1 MRLFTAACLLF
12 LSALPLARAEPVG
25 GLYEADVPVQ
35 SQEPAARD
43 AAMRRALEQVLVKL
57 SGTRQVLQNPQL
69 REAIAAAPGYVVQ
82 FYFRHDDGPAVAAP
96 EAVPEATPRA
106 LLHVSFQPAA
116 LDELL
121 HRAGEPRLSA
131 NRPATLVWMVS
142 DDGSARRIV
151 NAESD
156 PGAIASLL
164 RQADQRGVP
173 LMFPLL
179 DIEDGMAVTPE
190 QLWSLDAA
198 AERTAS
204 QRYAAE
210 SVLLAR
216 VVQSSA
222 GEWLGE
228 WQQRLGEELL
238 AGTGQAATLPE
249 LQQQMAGFV
258 AEALAARY
266 AIRATLENAEELR
279 IRIDGVSSY
288 AAYLELG
295 RLLAR
300 LGSVRVARPALLE
313 RDTVFFDLLTDSG
326 IDSVLGELALLPQL
340 RASGEAAERRFLWAG
355 N

>member
-1 MRLFTAACLLF
+1 MRPILAACLLL
-12 LSALPLARAEPVG
+12 LSALPLARAEPVA
-25 GLYEADVPVQ
+25 GLYEADVPVA
-35 SQEPAARD
+35 SQDAAARD
-43 AAMRRALEQVLVKL
+43 TAMRRALEQVLVKL
-57 SGTRQVLQNPQL
+57 SGSRQVLQNPQL
-69 REAIAAAPGYVVQ
+69 REAIAGASGYVVQ
-82 FYFRHDDGPAVAAP
+82 FYFRRDDAPAAAGSEAAP
-96 EAVPEATPRA
+96 QA
-106 LLHVSFQPAA
+106 LLHVNFQPGA

-121 HRAGEPRLSA
+121 RRSGEPRLSA
-131 NRPATLVWMVS
+131 NRPATLVWLVT
-142 DDGSARRIV
+142 DDGTARRIV
-151 NAESD
+151 NPESD
-156 PGAIASLL
+156 PVAATSLL
-164 RQADQRGVP
+164 QQAGQRGVP
-173 LMFPLL
+173 LLFPLL
-179 DIEDGMAVTPE
+179 DIEDGMAITPE
-190 QLWSLDAA
+190 QLWALDAG
-198 AERTAS
+198 AERAAS

-216 VVQSSA
+216 AVQSSG

-288 AAYLELG
+288 AAFLELG
-295 RLLAR
+295 RLLGR
-300 LGSVRVARPALLE
+300 LGSVRESRPALLE

-340 RASGEAAERRFLWAG
+340 RPGGEAAEHRYTWAG
-355 N
+355 K